1 MGTQHNTRN
10 MVKVLFL
17 DIDGVIQ
24 VSTPGQISQHHLTY
38 IKNIVDETGC
48 SIVLSSDWR
57 RSQIGRDAVRESLQ
71 QQQLDFIDYTPL
83 SRSMYVAERPAEIVA
98 WLRKYN
104 TNAQTTGTE
113 GVTHFVAIDDR
124 DFFNETGG
132 GHMQGHFCKTLIRTG
147 MTPERVRYAVDC
159 LNTPLKPHE
168 LADLGTTT
176 NGQSARTTTYSQ
188 YSAPS
193 TPTRCTAYNT
203 VTTPTRNNNVYQ
215 STNTQMT
222 SASASRQQIG
232 KPSFDFAGASRQ
244 QIGKTSFDFAASAKS
259 TYSTSTAYPAT
270 YSTSARRIF

>member
-1 MGTQHNTRN
+1 

-57 RSQIGRDAVRESLQ
+57 RSEIGRNAVRQSLQ

-104 TNAQTTGTE
+104 DNAQRTGTE

-132 GHMQGHFCKTLIRTG
+132 EHMQGHFCKTLIRTG
-147 MTPERVRYAVDC
+147 MTPERVRFAVNC

-168 LADLGTTT
+168 LADLGATT
-176 NGQSARTTTYSQ
+176 NGQSARTTTHSQ
-188 YSAPS
+188 YSSPS
-193 TPTRCTAYNT
+193 TPTRSTAYNT
-203 VTTPTRNNNVYQ
+203 VTTPTRNNNLYYK
-215 STNTQMT
+215 STNTPTT

-232 KPSFDFAGASRQ
+232 RP
-244 QIGKTSFDFAASAKS
+244 SFDFAASPKS
-259 TYSTSTAYPAT
+259 TYSTSTTYPTT

>member
-1 MGTQHNTRN
+1 MGTISKCE

-38 IKNIVDETGC
+38 IKSIVNETGC

-147 MTPERVRYAVDC
+147 MNPERVRYAVDC
-159 LNTPLKPHE
+159 LNTPLSPHE
-168 LADLGTTT
+168 LNELGTAT
-176 NGQSARTTTYSQ
+176 NGQSAQASSNNQ
-188 YSAPS
+188 CLSPS
-193 TPTRCTAYNT
+193 TPTRSTTYNT
-203 VTTPTRNNNVYQ
+203 VTTPTRNNNVCYQ
-215 STNTQMT
+215 SNAL
-222 SASASRQQIG
+222 SASASSQQIG
-232 KPSFDFAGASRQ
+232 RPSFIKPALLLNAPVFSSLTQSLEEAGWGASVVGDQ
-244 QIGKTSFDFAASAKS
+244 L
-259 TYSTSTAYPAT
+259 
-270 YSTSARRIF
+270 